1 MAEPRYRMVLEGD
14 DLVCTDL
21 RTGKPVALD
30 RCTRIALDP
39 GGGIRVAFDKRRC
52 GWEPHTRAELV
63 ERIKTVGSVWAEEE
77 APRRRRKKKA
87 V

>member
-1 MAEPRYRMVLEGD
+1 MAEPRYKMVLEGD
-14 DLVCTDL
+14 HLVCIDTK
-21 RTGKPVALD
+21 TSKHAALD

-39 GGGIRVAFDKRRC
+39 GGGIRVAFDKKKC
-52 GWEPHTRAELV
+52 SFEPNTRAELV